1 MNDAQD
7 KGTTSIGLVREA
19 ILVATQRNLDVPA
32 VLQHAGIAAELL
44 NAPKAR
50 VSALAFSRLWAAL
63 ADLMD
68 DEFFGL
74 DSHPLRRGSY
84 ALMCHAV
91 LHADNLEHALCRMLK
106 FLRAVLDD
114 IHGELRCEGEHALI
128 VLHDDGRT
136 RRLFAYGTWFILVH
150 GLACWLARRR
160 IPLIE
165 MRFRASAPV
174 DDSDYRMRFCEDVT
188 FSADETLIRFD
199 RSFLDLKL
207 AETETSLHAFLH
219 NAPANILVKYRNE
232 SSTTA
237 LIRRRL
243 RNQVPDDWP
252 DLDALSQL
260 LHLSSATLQRR
271 LLAEGMNYRQ
281 LKDELRRDIAIELFS
296 NSSLTVAEVAA
307 RTGFQETSAFHRAFR
322 KWTGASPGMYRHGRT
337 TSSETT

>member
-1 MNDAQD
+1 MNDTQD
-7 KGTTSIGLVREA
+7 KGTTSISLVREE
-19 ILVATQRNLDVPA
+19 ILAATQRNLDVSA

-44 NAPKAR
+44 NAPRAR
-50 VSALAFSRLWAAL
+50 VPALAFSRLWSAL

-74 DSHPLRRGSY
+74 DSHALRRGSY

-91 LHADNLEHALCRMLK
+91 LDADNLEHALRRMLK

-114 IHGELRCEGEHALI
+114 IHGELRCEGEHAVI
-128 VLHDDGRT
+128 ILHDDGRT

-165 MRFRASAPV
+165 MRFRASPPI

-188 FSADETLIRFD
+188 FSAEETLIRFD
-199 RSFLDLKL
+199 RSFLGLKL
-207 AETETSLHAFLH
+207 SGTEASLRVFLE

-237 LIRRRL
+237 QVRRRL
-243 RNQVPDDWP
+243 RNQAPDDWP
-252 DLDALSQL
+252 DLDALSRL
-260 LHLSSATLQRR
+260 LNLSAATLQRR
-271 LLAEGMNYRQ
+271 LLAEGTNYRQ

-296 NSSLTVAEVAA
+296 SSSLTVAEVAA

-322 KWTGASPGMYRHGRT
+322 KWTGASPGMYRHGKAN
-337 TSSETT
+337 S